1 MHKLLCGI
9 GLSVLVCINVEA
21 QQLMHC
27 EPSQS
32 RVLRSA
38 NELPDQV
45 QALIGRSIKGT
56 SGIADI
62 NEEFNPTDVI
72 IDPLVPRRRIASGLI
87 SDSCIRLTIE
97 HGGRGRYVEHLEFQ
111 LTAQGWHKIE
121 SPEVVVSSAGIRTAQ
136 GTVQTPTQLIEL
148 LQKHGISKVKLRP
161 LQDAGYEAI
170 GKVIYGL
177 TRAGIEIEIEPP
189 VPG

>member
-1 MHKLLCGI
+1 MHKLLCSI
-9 GLSVLVCINVEA
+9 GLSVLVCISAEA

-45 QALIGRSIKGT
+45 QALIGRSNKGT

-72 IDPLVPRRRIASGLI
+72 IDPSVPTRRVASGLI

-97 HGGRGRYVEHLEFQ
+97 HGGRGRYTEHLEFQ
-111 LTAQGWHKIE
+111 LTAQGW
-121 SPEVVVSSAGIRTAQ
+121 
-136 GTVQTPTQLIEL
+136 L
-148 LQKHGISKVKLRP
+148 KV
-161 LQDAGYEAI
+161 D
-170 GKVIYGL
+170 KVN
-177 TRAGIEIEIEPP
+177 R
-189 VPG
+189 

>member
-1 MHKLLCGI
+1 VINIENERQHMHKLLCGI
-9 GLSVLVCINVEA
+9 GLSALVCISAEA

-45 QALIGRSIKGT
+45 QALIGRSIEGT

-72 IDPLVPRRRIASGLI
+72 IDPVPTRRIASGLI

-97 HGGRGRYVEHLEFQ
+97 HGGRGRYIEHLEFQ
-111 LTAQGWHKIE
+111 LTAQGWHKLDQ
-121 SPEVVVSSAGIRTAQ
+121 VSR
-136 GTVQTPTQLIEL
+136 
-148 LQKHGISKVKLRP
+148 
-161 LQDAGYEAI
+161 
-170 GKVIYGL
+170 
-177 TRAGIEIEIEPP
+177 
-189 VPG
+189 